1 MGTFF
6 QAIEI
11 AASPNSSFES
21 LQALVDTGATYTY
34 IPRPVLERLGITPL
48 ERQPFVLA
56 NGRRIEYEIGQVRV
70 RIDGRERFT
79 ICIFGD
85 EGSTPLLGTVTLEEF
100 GLSVDPVN
108 KRLIPVPGFLV

>member
-6 QAIEI
+6 QTIEI
-11 AASPNSSFES
+11 AASTDGPFEA
-21 LQALVDTGATYTY
+21 LEALVDTGATYTS

-56 NGRRIEYEIGQVRV
+56 DGRRIEYEISQVRV
-70 RIDGRERFT
+70 SINGRERFT
-79 ICIFGD
+79 VCIFGD
-85 EGSTPLLGTVTLEEF
+85 EESTPLLGTVTLEEF

-108 KRLIPVPGFLV
+108 KRLLPVPGFLV

>member
-1 MGTFF
+1 MGTFS
-6 QAIEI
+6 QTIEI
-11 AASPNSSFES
+11 AATPNGPFEC
-21 LQALVDTGATYTY
+21 LEALVDTGATYTY
-34 IPRPVLERLGITPL
+34 IPRRVLERLGITPW

-56 NGRRIEYEIGQVRV
+56 DGRRVEYEISQVRV

-100 GLSVDPVN
+100 GLSVDPIN
-108 KRLIPVPGFLV
+108 KQLTPVPGFLV

>member
-1 MGTFF
+1 MGTFL
-6 QAIEI
+6 QTIEI
-11 AASPNSSFES
+11 AASPNGPFES
-21 LQALVDTGATYTY
+21 LEALVDTGATYTY

-56 NGRRIEYEIGQVRV
+56 DGRRIEYEISQMRV

-85 EGSTPLLGTVTLEEF
+85 AGATPLLGTVTLEEF

-108 KRLIPVPGFLV
+108 KRLTPVPGFLV

>member
-6 QAIEI
+6 QTIEI
-11 AASPNSSFES
+11 AVSPDGPFES
-21 LQALVDTGATYTY
+21 LEALVDTGATYTY

-48 ERQPFVLA
+48 ERQPFVPA
-56 NGRRIEYEIGQVRV
+56 DGRRIEYEISQVRV

-85 EGSTPLLGTVTLEEF
+85 TGATPLLGTVTLEEF
-100 GLSVDPVN
+100 GLSVDPIN
-108 KRLIPVPGFLV
+108 KRLTPVPGFLV